1 VKNQMMRNKLAACAA
16 LAAALFSM
24 GLAATPARADA
35 QVGVLSCH
43 SAEASSYIIVSDQP
57 FNCVFTPST
66 GGPAQYYQ
74 AMIRRFGAQAGVSSN
89 VTLGW
94 AVFAP
99 SLRVGPGALAGI
111 YGGVSAGASFGVGVG
126 ANGLVGGNNNSLA
139 LQPVSVEGQSGFNVV
154 ATATEVQLQAVMPV
168 HHWHHRHH

>member
-1 VKNQMMRNKLAACAA
+1 MMRNKLAASAA
-16 LAAALFSM
+16 LTAALFSM
-24 GLAATPARADA
+24 GFATTPARADA

-57 FNCVFTPST
+57 FNCVFTPSNGAPT
-66 GGPAQYYQ
+66 QFYQ
-74 AMIRRFGAQAGVSSN
+74 AMIRRFGAQIGVSSN

-99 SLRVGPGALAGI
+99 SLRVGPGALGGI
-111 YGGVSAGASFGVGVG
+111 YGGVSAGAAFGVGVG
-126 ANGLVGGNNNSLA
+126 ANGLVGGNKNSFA

-154 ATATEVQLQAVMPV
+154 ATATEVQLQPVMPV

>member
-1 VKNQMMRNKLAACAA
+1 MMRTKLAACAA
-16 LAAALFSM
+16 FALFGM
-24 GLAATPARADA
+24 GLGTPAHADA

-57 FNCVFTPST
+57 FNCVFTPSN
-66 GGPAQYYQ
+66 GAPAQFYQ

-111 YGGVSAGASFGVGVG
+111 YGGLSAGAAFGVGVG
-126 ANGLVGGNNNSLA
+126 ANGLVGGNNHSFA

-154 ATATEVQLQAVMPV
+154 AAATEVQLQAVMPPR
-168 HHWHHRHH
+168 HWHHRNH